1 MKPTRKKRI
10 KQATSCM
17 EMHLW
22 ELERKKVFD
31 PSFYFDN
38 MKKNPTVKLDLE
50 IKIEK
55 LNAHLIRKGIKR
67 LK

>member
-1 MKPTRKKRI
+1 
-10 KQATSCM
+10 
-17 EMHLW
+17 MHLW
-22 ELERKKVFD
+22 ELEREKVFD

-38 MKKNPTVKLDLE
+38 MNKNPTVKLDLE

-55 LNAHLIRKGIKR
+55 LNAHLIRKVNKR